1 MDRAYLIEQ
10 LKALADKF
18 DLKIS
23 EEVISEVV
31 GFSEFKV
38 FSKGEILGRTGDDT
52 TYSGIVMNGIVRS
65 FYVDREGND
74 ITQYFATE
82 GSICIDEGLMGFT
95 ERVAM
100 WEALEESTLMLF
112 KVSDMKKLILGDE
125 RLKSVWIDLLEGSL
139 RYKIYRENG
148 FLVENATERYLAFRK
163 RFPELISRIPQ
174 RYIATY
180 LGIKPE
186 SLSRIRSAIKEEEEQ

>member
-74 ITQYFATE
+74 ITQYLAGE
-82 GSICIDEGLMGFT
+82 GSLCIDDGVMGFK
-95 ERVAM
+95 ERVCM
-100 WEALEESTLMLF
+100 WEAIEESTVMLF
-112 KVSDMKKLILGDE
+112 KTDKFKALILSNED
-125 RLKSVWIDLLEGSL
+125 LKTLWIDLLEGSL
-139 RYKIYRENG
+139 RYKMYRENG
-148 FLVENATERYLAFRK
+148 FLVENATERYLKFRK
-163 RFPELISRIPQ
+163 RYPELAIRVPQ

>member
-1 MDRAYLIEQ
+1 MDRTYLVEQ
-10 LKALADKF
+10 LKTLADKF

-38 FSKGEILGRTGDDT
+38 FPKGEILGRTGDDT
-52 TYSGIVMNGIVRS
+52 SYSGIVMNGLVRS

-74 ITQYFATE
+74 ITQYLAGE
-82 GSICIDEGLMGFT
+82 GSLCVDDGVMGFK
-95 ERVAM
+95 ERVCM

-112 KVSDMKKLILGDE
+112 KTDRFKALIMGNED
-125 RLKSVWIDLLEGSL
+125 LKTLWIDLLEGSL
-139 RYKIYRENG
+139 RYKMYRENG
-148 FLVENATERYLAFRK
+148 FLVENATERYLQFRK
-163 RFPELISRIPQ
+163 RYPELAKRVPQ

-186 SLSRIRSAIKEEEEQ
+186 SLSRIRSAMKEEEEQ

>member
-1 MDRAYLIEQ
+1 MDRAYIVEQ
-10 LKALADKF
+10 LKLIVEKF
-18 DLKIS
+18 DLDIS
-23 EEVISEVV
+23 EETISEAV

-38 FSKGEILGRTGDDT
+38 YSKGQLLGKIGEG
-52 TYSGIVMNGIVRS
+52 SSVAGIVMNGVVRS
-65 FYVDREGND
+65 FYVDSDGND
-74 ITQYFATE
+74 ITQYFASE

-100 WEALEESTLMLF
+100 WESLEESTVMLF

-186 SLSRIRSAIKEEEEQ
+186 SLSRIRSALKEEEEQ